1 MLNHSAIR
9 NSVVFE
15 RKEKCK
21 MHLIIIR
28 YLEAN
33 IPKTRCF
40 TKSHDD
46 LRKWVFRTKLFP
58 SSEADWSSKHCRTVW
73 GKGEGKFRCF
83 KAWLPCSLHS
93 LWYWLEMEDKMCRWR
108 VILCSFHH
116 SNDPLTDLCAI
127 KKRYINNTQTSY
139 FNITSPFTQGT
150 NMLKESQ
157 DLADFLA

>member
-58 SSEADWSSKHCRTVW
+58 SSEAD
-73 GKGEGKFRCF
+73 
-83 KAWLPCSLHS
+83 
-93 LWYWLEMEDKMCRWR
+93 
-108 VILCSFHH
+108 
-116 SNDPLTDLCAI
+116 
-127 KKRYINNTQTSY
+127 
-139 FNITSPFTQGT
+139 
-150 NMLKESQ
+150 
-157 DLADFLA
+157 